1 MYMYV
6 ICKYIGPILVNFKP
20 ENRYNLRI
28 HKKYTSY
35 IIFSK
40 IIKKNMKVALRAKR
54 NETVIIIGG
63 QYFLIR
69 WLEIFG
75 YFYQTLIGLLKFS
88 TDDFYPLNTLHGM

>member
-20 ENRYNLRI
+20 EKRSIIYESIKNI
-28 HKKYTSY
+28 HPKLF
-35 IIFSK
+35 FSK
-40 IIKKNMKVALRAKR
+40 IIKKNIKVALRAKR

-63 QYFLIR
+63 QCFLIR
-69 WLEIFG
+69 WLEIF